1 METQTTPQVKFF
13 KTTEKAEVDSYPYG
27 RLKTTAFFGIEFKA
41 GKGFR
46 TTFQTI
52 NPKTGKLNAVKNST
66 YSPIFVMYEQ
76 AETGH
81 MKYKSFD
88 LYGEEGIIKASKFLF
103 KNYDLFTTNQ
113 IKDICASMLVRLKAG
128 AKSICIY
135 CGADFEKVKPIL
147 QPAINA
153 VIEGIKTG
161 ANVFDSVSIDIDAL
175 NSCKVPDYKPFK
187 VTSYT
192 IG

>member
-1 METQTTPQVKFF
+1 METQTTLQKKFF

-27 RLKTTAFFGIEFKA
+27 RLKTTAFFGLEFKA

-52 NPKTGKLNAVKNST
+52 NPKTGKLNAVKVST
-66 YSPIFVMYEQ
+66 YSPIVVMYEDT
-76 AETGH
+76 ATNH
-81 MKYKSFD
+81 IKYKSFD
-88 LYGEEGIIKASKFLF
+88 LYGEEGINEASIFLRD
-103 KNYDLFTTNQ
+103 NYNLFTPEQ
-113 IKDICASMLVRLKAG
+113 IKDICGSIFVRLKAG
-128 AKSICIY
+128 AKAMVVY
-135 CGADFEKVKPIL
+135 CGADFEKIKPII